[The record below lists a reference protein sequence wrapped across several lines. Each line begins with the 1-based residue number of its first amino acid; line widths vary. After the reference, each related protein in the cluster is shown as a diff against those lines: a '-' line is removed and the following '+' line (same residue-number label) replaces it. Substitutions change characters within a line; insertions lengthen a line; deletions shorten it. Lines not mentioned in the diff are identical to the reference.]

1 MRGNSNTQT
10 YPTLQKRTQSDFY
23 DKKEVLKLSVF
34 LFFFK
39 WEMWLK
45 NISTG
50 SEDTFRRTV
59 VTFSP
64 CVFNL
69 DSQF

>member
-34 LFFFK
+34 LFFLNGK
-39 WEMWLK
+39 RGLK
-45 NISTG
+45 IYQL
-50 SEDTFRRTV
+50 V
-59 VTFSP
+59 VKTLSGE
-64 CVFNL
+64 L
-69 DSQF
+69 

>member
-34 LFFFK
+34 LFFLNGK
-39 WEMWLK
+39 CGLK
-45 NISTG
+45 IYQL
-50 SEDTFRRTV
+50 V
-59 VTFSP
+59 VKTLSGE
-64 CVFNL
+64 L
-69 DSQF
+69 